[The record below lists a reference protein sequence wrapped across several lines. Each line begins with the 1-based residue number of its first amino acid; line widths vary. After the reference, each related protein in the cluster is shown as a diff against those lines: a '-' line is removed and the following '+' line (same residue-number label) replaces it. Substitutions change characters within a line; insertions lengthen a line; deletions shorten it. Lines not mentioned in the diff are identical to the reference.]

1 MGSPFKIRELFP
13 IALLSLASCAGEQSG
28 EERPGSDHA
37 SSPNLSEHPI
47 YRTYSFG
54 SSDNVVDIGTQPLW
68 VPTCLISEAMRHDN
82 ILRDALSE
90 RGLEVRFHAFLKGA
104 DVNFFLERGELEVAI
119 GGDMPALFV
128 GQRDRNCRRYRPGD
142 G

>member
-1 MGSPFKIRELFP
+1 MKSPFKIRELIP
-13 IALLSLASCAGEQSG
+13 IVLLSLASCAGEQAG

-37 SSPNLSEHPI
+37 SPPNLSEHPI

-54 SSDNVVDIGTQPLW
+54 SSDNVIDIGTQPLW

-104 DVNFFLERGELEVAI
+104 DINFFLERGDLEVAI
-119 GGDMPALFV
+119 GGDMPALV
-128 GQRDRNCRRYRPGD
+128 AAARPKFFF
-142 G
+142 